1 MYRSRPHVPVETNKT
16 TESSMTIYTLDGDGE
31 AAVRV
36 TLSVAHSKKKKE
48 YNKTYRNTRIG
59 LVDGRM
65 QAACPQ
71 STPTTLQ

>member
-36 TLSVAHSKKKKE
+36 TLSVAHSKKKKGIQQ
-48 YNKTYRNTRIG
+48 N
-59 LVDGRM
+59 V
-65 QAACPQ
+65 
-71 STPTTLQ
+71 